1 CIDVEYCTRSAI
13 EITTQGARG
22 THNVEIRS
30 LHMDSEFRRDPERL
44 LEQIE
49 RQERRERRGR
59 LKIFLGYAS
68 GVGKSAKVLAEG
80 LRRKERGE
88 DVVIGAIQPQS
99 SPEIDR
105 LVSQHEIIPRM
116 KIDGKDVNDIKVI

>member
-1 CIDVEYCTRSAI
+1 MS
-13 EITTQGARG
+13 
-22 THNVEIRS
+22 IRES
-30 LHMDSEFRRDPERL
+30 GCMDSEFRRNPEWL

-49 RQERRERRGR
+49 REGRRERRGR

-68 GVGKSAKVLAEG
+68 GVGKSAKMLAEG

-105 LVSQHEIIPRM
+105 LVSQHEIIPTL
-116 KIDGKDVNDIKVI
+116 KIDGKDVIDIK